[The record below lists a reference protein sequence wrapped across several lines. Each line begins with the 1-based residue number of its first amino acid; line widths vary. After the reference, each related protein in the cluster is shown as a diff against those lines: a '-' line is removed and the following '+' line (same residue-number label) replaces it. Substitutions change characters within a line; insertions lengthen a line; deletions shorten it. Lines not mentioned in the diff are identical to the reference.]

1 MTEPRILAF
10 MCWCSSSGADQAGVE
25 GASYPAGVLPVRI
38 PCSGLLGPEF
48 IIKAFEKGADGVIVT
63 ACKPSDMRR
72 VAPSR
77 ITETRLRIL
86 RGLLETVGVK
96 GQRLQIAWIS
106 SQEGTKFADEMSRA
120 VGEIAA
126 LGPMKFGEATA
137 SV

>member
-1 MTEPRILAF
+1 
-10 MCWCSSSGADQAGVE
+10 VE
-25 GASYPAGVLPVRI
+25 GVSYPAGVLPVRI

-77 ITETRLRIL
+77 ITETRLEIL
-86 RGLLETVGVK
+86 RGLLEAAGVRGK
-96 GQRLQIAWIS
+96 RLQIAWIS
-106 SQEGTKFADEMSRA
+106 SQEGTKFSDEMSRA
-120 VGEIAA
+120 VDEIAA

-137 SV
+137 TV